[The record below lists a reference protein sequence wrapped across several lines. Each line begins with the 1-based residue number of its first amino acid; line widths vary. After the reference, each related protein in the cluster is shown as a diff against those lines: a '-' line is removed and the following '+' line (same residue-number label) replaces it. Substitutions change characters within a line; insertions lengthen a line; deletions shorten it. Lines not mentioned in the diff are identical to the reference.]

1 MQRPVSQDETL
12 DTNDVINSSLQASN
26 GKNMATLRANDA
38 IALEVRRRMLKITI
52 YTRVVKKSV
61 PFLLQ

>member
-26 GKNMATLRANDA
+26 GKNMATLRAYDA
-38 IALEVRRRMLKITI
+38 IALEVRCRQPKNTSFSLI
-52 YTRVVKKSV
+52 
-61 PFLLQ
+61 L